1 MKKSQMKE
9 HLLDIHQMEGGS
21 DQDKEE
27 SKNVQ
32 EGNQDIN
39 TKIQNDDDQEGEQE
53 DDNVGEK

>member
-1 MKKSQMKE
+1 MKE